1 MDEMQVG
8 CGCGQVR
15 LVVLGADI
23 TSPECYCGSCRDAA
37 GRMATLPGAPAVAN
51 ADGGTAYVCY
61 RKDRVRIEAGQGLL
75 AAFRLKPEA
84 PTRRV
89 IATCCNTPV
98 FAEFQGGHWL
108 SLYAGLWPDG
118 TAPRPAL
125 RTQTGGLPEGVVL
138 DGSVPAG
145 GWATAK
151 FYGQLLAAW
160 IAMGF
165 KVPKV
170 EVAGPELVLPGR
182 GGTQTTV

>member
-1 MDEMQVG
+1 MDETHVG
-8 CGCGQVR
+8 CACGQVR
-15 LVVLGADI
+15 LVVQGAAI
-23 TSPECYCGSCRDAA
+23 TSAECYCHSCRDAA
-37 GRMATLPGAPAVAN
+37 GRMARLSGLPQVAN
-51 ADGGTAYVCY
+51 AHGGTAYLCY

-75 AAFRLKPEA
+75 AAFRLKPESS
-84 PTRRV
+84 TRRV

-98 FAEFQGGHWL
+98 FTEFQAGHWL
-108 SLYAGLWPDG
+108 SLYAGLWPSG
-118 TAPRPAL
+118 TAPRPEV

-138 DGSVPAG
+138 DGTVPAG

-170 EVAGPELVLPGR
+170 EVAGPELQL
-182 GGTQTTV
+182 